1 MGTRLTAAALH
12 KGVRVAVAA
21 TLSFLCGRYLLDDPQ
36 TAVYATLT
44 PIALLGL
51 GDVGGPLAARERAY
65 AAALVVAALLA
76 VLGTLVSDD
85 TAAAAVVIGVV
96 TFLVSLA
103 AVGGRNAA
111 GLGRSLI
118 LVIVVSAGIPA
129 PDSAIDERLVG
140 VAIGGASVLA
150 AALLLWP
157 ERAGAEY
164 RRRLA
169 AAVAPLAEVTRLLA
183 EPRPDEHELARLRA
197 AASDALAATRA
208 FALAAVERPS
218 GPTSVETAQR
228 LMPPGLR
235 QLEEMLEQVAEAPVG
250 GAGRELLGALATEL
264 TRAAELL
271 DSGKGRPPDLA
282 ALEAARRRFAGESDR
297 HLSELIAQERDP
309 EALARTFG
317 QEFRLRRL
325 GAFSAALCGQARV
338 AAGVDRDVWIPGV
351 HWTSRSPLERLIRL
365 VRLHLTPQSVVVRN
379 ALRLAV
385 ALAVARALAGAFDLE
400 HGFWVVFATLSVLH
414 GTARGTRASAA
425 RALLGTAIGAV
436 VATGLMLAFES
447 EATVHVFLIPLFV
460 FIAIAGGSISFV
472 LGQAGFTL
480 MLVTLF
486 NLVAPPAWNTGLIRL
501 EDVALGALVGL
512 AIGAAAWPRGAG
524 GLLRRALGEAMQA
537 GAHYAADVSRAL
549 LGTQTAAER
558 LDERRNAAVGAA
570 RRAEDVFAAYLA
582 EAMDPGA
589 ALKRWSALL
598 EGTHRL
604 WYEADL
610 MAQVEPP
617 RHQPCP
623 ALSTS
628 LNRAVGE
635 LEAGYRATADSVI
648 SDADAPDAPA
658 LLPLSDLGTRSRAC
672 ARSLA
677 GSNDHGSLLAGVRL
691 FGARAWIVELGRQ
704 LTEMRAAAQKTG

>member
-1 MGTRLTAAALH
+1 VGTRLTAAALH

-21 TLSFLCGRYLLDDPQ
+21 TLGFLCGRYLLDDPQ

-103 AVGGRNAA
+103 GAGGRNAA

-118 LVIVVSAGIPA
+118 LVVVVSAGIPA

-157 ERAGAEY
+157 EHAGAEY

-169 AAVAPLAEVTRLLA
+169 AAVAPLAELTRLLA
-183 EPRPDEHELARLRA
+183 ESRPDEHELARLRA

-208 FALAAVERPS
+208 DALAAVERPS

-250 GAGRELLGALATEL
+250 GAGRELLGALAAGL
-264 TRAAELL
+264 TQAAELL
-271 DSGKGRPPDLA
+271 DSGKGRPPDLN
-282 ALEAARRRFAGESDR
+282 ALEAARRRFADESDR
-297 HLSELIAQERDP
+297 RLSELIAQERDP
-309 EALARTFG
+309 EELARTFG

-480 MLVTLF
+480 MIVTLF

-558 LDERRNAAVGAA
+558 LDERRSAAVGAA

-598 EGTHRL
+598 ERTHRL

-610 MAQVEPP
+610 MAQVEPA

-648 SDADAPDAPA
+648 SDADAPDVPA

-677 GSNDHGSLLAGVRL
+677 GSNDQGSLLAGVRL
-691 FGARAWIVELGRQ
+691 FGVRAWIVELGRQ
-704 LTEMRAAAQKTG
+704 LTEMRAAARKAG

>member
-21 TLSFLCGRYLLDDPQ
+21 TLGFLCGRYLLDDPQ

-103 AVGGRNAA
+103 AAGGRNAA

-157 ERAGAEY
+157 EHAGAEY

-250 GAGRELLGALATEL
+250 GAGRELLGALAAEL

-271 DSGKGRPPDLA
+271 DSGKGRPPDLD

-297 HLSELIAQERDP
+297 QLSELIAQERDP

-365 VRLHLTPQSVVVRN
+365 VPLHLTPQSVVVRN

-480 MLVTLF
+480 MIVTLF

-598 EGTHRL
+598 ERTHRL

-658 LLPLSDLGTRSRAC
+658 LLPLADLGTRSRAC

-691 FGARAWIVELGRQ
+691 FGVRAWIVELGTQ

>member
-1 MGTRLTAAALH
+1 M
-12 KGVRVAVAA
+12 
-21 TLSFLCGRYLLDDPQ
+21 
-36 TAVYATLT
+36 
-44 PIALLGL
+44 
-51 GDVGGPLAARERAY
+51 
-65 AAALVVAALLA
+65 
-76 VLGTLVSDD
+76 
-85 TAAAAVVIGVV
+85 
-96 TFLVSLA
+96 
-103 AVGGRNAA
+103 
-111 GLGRSLI
+111 
-118 LVIVVSAGIPA
+118 
-129 PDSAIDERLVG
+129 
-140 VAIGGASVLA
+140 
-150 AALLLWP
+150 WP
-157 ERAGAEY
+157 EHAGAEY

-228 LMPPGLR
+228 LMPAGLR
-235 QLEEMLEQVAEAPVG
+235 QLEEMLEQAAEAPVG
-250 GAGRELLGALATEL
+250 GAGRELLGALAAEL

-271 DSGKGRPPDLA
+271 DSDKGRPPDLD

-365 VRLHLTPQSVVVRN
+365 VPLHLTPQSVVVRN

-480 MLVTLF
+480 MIVTLF

-598 EGTHRL
+598 ERTHRL

-610 MAQVEPP
+610 MAQVEPAAP
-617 RHQPCP
+617 P
-623 ALSTS
+623 ALSGAVDVAEPRGR
-628 LNRAVGE
+628 RAGGR
-635 LEAGYRATADSVI
+635 LPGDGRLGDQRRRRAGCARTA
-648 SDADAPDAPA
+648 AA
-658 LLPLSDLGTRSRAC
+658 LRSR
-672 ARSLA
+672 
-677 GSNDHGSLLAGVRL
+677 HEVPRL
-691 FGARAWIVELGRQ
+691 RALTGRKQ
-704 LTEMRAAAQKTG
+704 